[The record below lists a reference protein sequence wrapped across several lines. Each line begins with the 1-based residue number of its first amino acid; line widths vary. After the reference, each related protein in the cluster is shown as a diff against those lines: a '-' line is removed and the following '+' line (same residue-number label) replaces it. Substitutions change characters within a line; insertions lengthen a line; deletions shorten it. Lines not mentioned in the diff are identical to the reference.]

1 MKWWPVSRMPTV
13 NKNEKRYNMKH
24 QNNWN
29 LVIRSSLALA
39 LAVALWFPVQVRS
52 AEPADGKMMM
62 GGKMMSETN
71 MMPRS
76 QAMQEQREK
85 IIADMKVQDA
95 ELAGQIYEM
104 NHAAADKK
112 LDLMAAIVTRM
123 AAQRTAMNA
132 RMEAMHEAMVK
143 NTQME
148 QENGSSNPMM
158 QGMDTNST
166 GEGKNMSQ
174 ATMMAEMKAQDDQLS
189 GQITEMNSAPAD
201 KKVDLMAAVL
211 TQMAAQRRTA
221 YLRMENMRGEMM
233 QLRQMGKEPISP
245 DSMMKG
251 MN

>member
-1 MKWWPVSRMPTV
+1 MKQ
-13 NKNEKRYNMKH
+13 
-24 QNNWN
+24 QNIPN

-39 LAVALWFPVQVRS
+39 LAVAIWSPVQVRS

-62 GGKMMSETN
+62 DGKMMSETN
-71 MMPRS
+71 MKPRS
-76 QAMQEQREK
+76 QAMSEQK
-85 IIADMKVQDA
+85 DKMMADMKEQDA
-95 ELAGQIYEM
+95 QLAGQIAEM
-104 NHAAADKK
+104 NRAPEDKK

-132 RMEAMHEAMVK
+132 RMETMHEAMVK
-143 NTQME
+143 HTQME
-148 QENGSSNPMM
+148 QGNGASDPMM
-158 QGMDTNST
+158 QGMDTNSI
-166 GEGKNMSQ
+166 GDGKSMSP
-174 ATMMAEMKAQDDQLS
+174 AAMMAEMKAQDAQLTEK
-189 GQITEMNSAPAD
+189 ITEMNRAPAD
-201 KKVDLMAAVL
+201 KKLDLMAAVL

>member
-1 MKWWPVSRMPTV
+1 MKNRT
-13 NKNEKRYNMKH
+13 H
-24 QNNWN
+24 TN
-29 LVIRSSLALA
+29 LIIRSSLALA
-39 LAVALWFPVQVRS
+39 LALALWSPGQARS
-52 AEPADGKMMM
+52 AEPAAGMMM
-62 GGKMMSETN
+62 GEKIMSETN
-71 MMPRS
+71 MTPRY

-85 IIADMKVQDA
+85 MMADLKVQDVQ
-95 ELAGQIYEM
+95 LAGEIYKM

-123 AAQRTAMNA
+123 AAQRTSMNA

-166 GEGKNMSQ
+166 GDGTSMSPT
-174 ATMMAEMKAQDDQLS
+174 AMMAEMKAQDDQLT
-189 GQITEMNSAPAD
+189 GQITEMNNAPAD
-201 KKVDLMAAVL
+201 KKMDLMAAVL